1 MALLWHTT
9 EIIMSKPLF
18 PLGRVTAT
26 PGCLELL
33 DKNNQAPSDL
43 LDRHVRGDWG
53 IVDPDDAQANNL
65 ALEHGERLLSS
76 YELLD
81 GSKVWVIT
89 EWDRSATTLLRP
101 SDY

>member
-1 MALLWHTT
+1 
-9 EIIMSKPLF
+9 MSKPLF
-18 PLGRVTAT
+18 SLGRITAT
-26 PGCLELL
+26 PGCLQLL
-33 DKNNQAPSDL
+33 RKNSQAPSDL

-53 IVDPDDAQANNL
+53 NLDPEDAHANNF
-65 ALEHGERLLSS
+65 ALENGERLLSS
-76 YELLD
+76 YELAD